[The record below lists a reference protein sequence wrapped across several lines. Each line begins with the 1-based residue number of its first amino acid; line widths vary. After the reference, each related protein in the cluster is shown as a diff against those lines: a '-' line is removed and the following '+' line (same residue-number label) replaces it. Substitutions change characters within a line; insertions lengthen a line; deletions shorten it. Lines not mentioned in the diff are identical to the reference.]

1 MKEELCHPLPSS
13 PTPIPVCRPGS
24 PLATASATI
33 AAQAAGADHRPL
45 WAGDLT
51 VVDSRSLSMGQ
62 GFMVLAAAEA
72 AQAGASRDEIVA
84 HALAVGERAYLYAAL
99 STLKYLAMRVAEARR
114 DGERG
119 WFPRVPRVPNF
130 RVQEKQVRASLPC
143 PEAVLTAELTPGLSV
158 HSGAGLVGVVV
169 VAGSGKS

>member
-1 MKEELCHPLPSS
+1 
-13 PTPIPVCRPGS
+13 
-24 PLATASATI
+24 
-33 AAQAAGADHRPL
+33 
-45 WAGDLT
+45 

-84 HALAVGERAYLYAAL
+84 HALAVGERMHPHAAL
-99 STLKYLAMRVAEARR
+99 STLKYLAMRIAEAWR

-119 WFPRVPRVPNF
+119 WFPRVPQVPKF
-130 RVQEKQVRASLPC
+130 RAQEEQVRASLPC
-143 PEAVLTAELTPGLSV
+143 PDDVLMAELTPALSA

-169 VAGSGKS
+169 VAK